1 MNISIREKLAAMYL
15 AWLNDFGSS
24 KRFAECF
31 SLTFDQAVRV
41 IHLGRILH
49 NRAIK

>member
-1 MNISIREKLAAMYL
+1 MNISIRDKLKAMYL
-15 AWLNDFGSS
+15 AWLNDFGTS
-24 KRFAECF
+24 KRFAEYF

-49 NRAIK
+49 NKDIK